1 MRFGDTEIPILRK
14 AAKGASCIR
23 CNAKDETVVGAHYT
37 GARRL
42 AYGGG
47 LGKKV
52 HDLVIAHLCQR
63 CHAWMDQLS
72 RLKED
77 KWLHS
82 EEFQHVVLLTI
93 LRLYEDGLLLV
104 KGEKR

>member
-1 MRFGDTEIPILRK
+1 MSSKAQEIPILRN
-14 AAKGASCIR
+14 AARDQPCIR
-23 CNAKDETVVGAHYT
+23 CGANDGTTVGCHLT
-37 GARRL
+37 GVRRL
-42 AYGGG
+42 SYGGG

-52 HDLVIAHLCQR
+52 HDLVIAHLCQG

-82 EEFQHVVLLTI
+82 EEFQHVVILTI